1 MIGSRSVRAVLV
13 RKGSEQEHDD
23 GNRRAKATKRDGTG
37 DWKSELVVVPT
48 KPGNQLN
55 GTRRREGRAGTRNCW
70 RAR

>member
-1 MIGSRSVRAVLV
+1 MIGSGSTRAVLV
-13 RKGSEQEHDD
+13 RDGSEQERDD
-23 GNRRAKATKRDGTG
+23 GNQRVKATKRGGTD
-37 DWKSELVVVPT
+37 DWKSELVVVPM